1 MNNKREMP
9 TSAVGLAY
17 LQGAFDR
24 EDILVLENGL
34 KESNLSLVYHATSP
48 KYIMGIEDFFPQ
60 IQAFLSPDI
69 VQVLCQGIATNA
81 IYDGIKW
88 FLFSLRQIT
97 KKKTLTKVQNG
108 KITTNVVPSI
118 HFNIGQMH
126 AVLPMDIDDEKFKY
140 FVDKAFES
148 VNEQSIS
155 RETYFIYSEKTGEA
169 KQYTK
174 HELVQK
180 AYQESQLDN
189 DQ

>member
-1 MNNKREMP
+1 M
-9 TSAVGLAY
+9 
-17 LQGAFDR
+17 
-24 EDILVLENGL
+24 
-34 KESNLSLVYHATSP
+34 
-48 KYIMGIEDFFPQ
+48 
-60 IQAFLSPDI
+60 
-69 VQVLCQGIATNA
+69 
-81 IYDGIKW
+81 
-88 FLFSLRQIT
+88 
-97 KKKTLTKVQNG
+97 QNG
-108 KITTNVVPSI
+108 KVDTNATPTI

-148 VNEQSIS
+148 VNEQSIAK
-155 RETYFIYSEKTGEA
+155 ETYFIYSEKTGEA